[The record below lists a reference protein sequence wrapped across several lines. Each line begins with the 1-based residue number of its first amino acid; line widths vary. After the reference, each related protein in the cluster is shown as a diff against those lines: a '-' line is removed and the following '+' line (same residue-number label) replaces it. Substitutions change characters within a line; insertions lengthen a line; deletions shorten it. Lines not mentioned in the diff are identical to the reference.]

1 MARTVGIGHQDFEK
15 IRVRNTFYVDKT
27 AFIKEWWES
36 EDEVT
41 LITRPRRF
49 GKTLT
54 MSMLEKFFSV
64 RYADRGALFQG
75 LKIWEDGKYR
85 ELQGIHPV
93 ISLSFAN
100 VKERDYVSARGKI
113 CQLLVNLYAEH
124 EFLLESGALTDKDR
138 DFFRRVSYGMGDV
151 EATMA
156 LHQLSIYL
164 YRYYG
169 KKVIILLD
177 EYDTPMQ
184 EAWINGYWD
193 EMVRFTRSMFHSALK
208 TNPYLERALLTG
220 ITRISKESIFSDLNH
235 MEVVTATS
243 EKYEDAFGFTET
255 EVFGALEE
263 YGLSGKKE
271 TVKAWYDGFTFG
283 RMTDLYNPWSVLN
296 FLEKKKPAAYWANTS
311 SNSFVAKLIREGS
324 RNIKMDF
331 ECLMRGEVLE
341 TVLDEQ
347 VVFDQLEVK
356 ESAVW
361 SMLLAG
367 GYLKVMDG
375 WMEEVSGREHYR
387 LALTNKEVR
396 IMFENMVRDW
406 FSERKGSYNEF
417 MEALLE
423 DDIDAMNEYMN
434 RVASEMF
441 SYFDTGKS
449 AEPEKFYHGFVLGMM
464 VDLADCYQ
472 VKSNRESGFG
482 RYDVMLFPKK
492 ENMDAIVMEF
502 KVRRSKKEQTLEDT
516 VQEALKQIEEKKYGK
531 ELSAAGIPEERIRKY
546 GFAFEGKAV
555 LIGRAVMQ

>member
-1 MARTVGIGHQDFEK
+1 
-15 IRVRNTFYVDKT
+15 
-27 AFIKEWWES
+27 
-36 EDEVT
+36 
-41 LITRPRRF
+41 
-49 GKTLT
+49 
-54 MSMLEKFFSV
+54 
-64 RYADRGALFQG
+64 
-75 LKIWEDGKYR
+75 
-85 ELQGIHPV
+85 
-93 ISLSFAN
+93 
-100 VKERDYVSARGKI
+100 
-113 CQLLVNLYAEH
+113 
-124 EFLLESGALTDKDR
+124 
-138 DFFRRVSYGMGDV
+138 
-151 EATMA
+151 
-156 LHQLSIYL
+156 
-164 YRYYG
+164 
-169 KKVIILLD
+169 
-177 EYDTPMQ
+177 
-184 EAWINGYWD
+184 
-193 EMVRFTRSMFHSALK
+193 
-208 TNPYLERALLTG
+208 
-220 ITRISKESIFSDLNH
+220 
-235 MEVVTATS
+235 
-243 EKYEDAFGFTET
+243 
-255 EVFGALEE
+255 
-263 YGLSGKKE
+263 
-271 TVKAWYDGFTFG
+271 
-283 RMTDLYNPWSVLN
+283 
-296 FLEKKKPAAYWANTS
+296 
-311 SNSFVAKLIREGS
+311 
-324 RNIKMDF
+324 MDF

-423 DDIDAMNEYMN
+423 DDIDAMNESKN
-434 RVASEMF
+434 HPSG
-441 SYFDTGKS
+441 S
-449 AEPEKFYHGFVLGMM
+449 EPERFYHGFVLGMM

-482 RYDVMLFPKK
+482 RYDVMLFPKN

-555 LIGRAVMQ
+555 LIARAVMQ